1 MVKKTPEQ
9 VAAIRKAKKAKDKD
23 KSTKFAGMK
32 AFIDYIKE
40 FETTTYKYIKR
51 NMGLSDKEIYL
62 RFQQDVG
69 DPIAFKQ
76 LTYEAEKASKGNY

>member
-1 MVKKTPEQ
+1 MVKKTLKE
-9 VAAIRKAKKAKDKD
+9 VAAIRKRKQAKDKD

-69 DPIAFKQ
+69 DHIAFKQ

>member
-1 MVKKTPEQ
+1 MGKKTLKE
-9 VAAIRKAKKAKDKD
+9 VAAIRKRKQAKDKD

>member
-1 MVKKTPEQ
+1 MVKKTLKE
-9 VAAIRKAKKAKDKD
+9 VAAIKKRKQAKDKD